1 MIRIVKK
8 NQIIFLSHTFKSEAH
23 LNHLKNLNAL
33 NGLNIFQ
40 IKKNPFK
47 HKA

>member
-8 NQIIFLSHTFKSEAH
+8 NQMTFFSHTFKTEAH

-33 NGLNIFQ
+33 IS
-40 IKKNPFK
+40 IDKKSF
-47 HKA
+47 